1 MGLSAGKL
9 AITLQLLT
17 MKMTIRIGIN
27 PLTWT
32 NDDMPELGADT
43 PLEVCL
49 AEGAEAGYEGFEL
62 GNKFPRDP
70 VVLGPILDGFGLAL
84 VSGWYSSA
92 LLERSAEEE
101 IQALQAHLNLL
112 RALGANVMVFAETTD
127 AVHGQMET
135 PVSQRPEMTDE
146 QWEVFTSRLTQ
157 VADYLQGEGV
167 RMAYHHHMG
176 TVVESENDID
186 RMMEMTDE
194 SVGLLLDTG
203 HLTYAG
209 GDVLG
214 TARKHANRIVHVHC
228 KDIRPEVLARS
239 IESNSSFLKSVLDGV
254 FTVPGDGCID
264 YTAVWSVLQ
273 SFNYSGWLVVEA
285 EQDPAVATPL
295 KYAKMG
301 YSHLAG
307 IVGS

>member
-1 MGLSAGKL
+1 
-9 AITLQLLT
+9 
-17 MKMTIRIGIN
+17 MTIRIGIN

-32 NDDMPELGADT
+32 NDDLPELGADT

-70 VVLGPILDGFGLAL
+70 AVLRPILDRHGLAL
-84 VSGWYSSA
+84 VSGWYSSG
-92 LLERSAEEE
+92 LLERSADEE
-101 IQALQAHLNLL
+101 IQAVQAHLNLL
-112 RALGANVMVFAETTD
+112 RTLGANVMVFAETTE
-127 AVHGQMET
+127 AVHGQMQT
-135 PVSQRPEMTDE
+135 PVSRRPQMTDE
-146 QWEVFTSRLTQ
+146 QWERFTIRLTE

-176 TVVESENDID
+176 TFIESEDDID
-186 RMMEMTDE
+186 RMMGMTGE

-214 TARKHANRIVHVHC
+214 TARKHASRIVHVHC
-228 KDIRPEVLARS
+228 KDIRREVLARS
-239 IESNSSFLKSVLDGV
+239 IESDSSFLKSVLDGV

-264 YTAVWSVLQ
+264 YSAVWSVLQ
-273 SFNYSGWLVVEA
+273 AFDYRGWLVVEA
-285 EQDPAVATPL
+285 EQDPAIATPL
-295 KYAKMG
+295 KYARMG

-307 IVGS
+307 IVGA